1 MKLLN
6 IHRNYILPFS
16 RTAVRT
22 ALLFPRPFGISRVSA
37 HTHTLLSLSLLF
49 FLLHHSNEKG
59 RASMSM
65 SLSSVSCLLP
75 VPSNCILRFVRNSER
90 SIHAYSMY
98 VCMYVRTG
106 TRKWVSEWERALL
119 FDQMRAQVQYC
130 ARGVSG
136 RATLTLECEEWDT
149 ESCIKLI
156 S

>member
-49 FLLHHSNEKG
+49 FLLHHSNEKE
-59 RASMSM
+59 RERQCPCPCQVFLACCQFQVIAFYALCVIRNVQFMH
-65 SLSSVSCLLP
+65 
-75 VPSNCILRFVRNSER
+75 IL
-90 SIHAYSMY
+90 
-98 VCMYVRTG
+98 CMYVRTG